1 MNSSNKTVY
10 LELNSSMMTNT
21 FFQLFKRSELAEG
34 CADQLMTIH
43 SQVLLTCHPPPLKT
57 HHQCKANFSTRHK
70 RKTPQKA
77 STLAYLSHKHCNHN
91 LSSTVINA
99 YAYCWQSVQKPGWQG
114 PCIHAICRETVAHNY
129 RWGHLH

>member
-57 HHQCKANFSTRHK
+57 HHQCKAIFQLGIKEKHHK
-70 RKTPQKA
+70 KLLLLPIYHTNTAIIICPA
-77 STLAYLSHKHCNHN
+77 LS
-91 LSSTVINA
+91 
-99 YAYCWQSVQKPGWQG
+99 
-114 PCIHAICRETVAHNY
+114 
-129 RWGHLH
+129 